1 MGSTRSG
8 IGRVTMFCDR
18 TVACLIEAIAD
29 AHTHT
34 QLDTLILKLGLSRHA
49 EAGGF
54 SKQQRL
60 HNLVSSIRSL
70 GNTREGER
78 LILSLA
84 REFLET
90 RVGDIDTPDPRH
102 SSWSRTLEP
111 LRESLAADGWLF
123 EDGRLR
129 PTTPSPAALAP
140 EMSELERDL
149 NALGFATALT
159 HYRQA
164 VDNFASGNYEAANG
178 QLRSFLE
185 SLYIEVCSE
194 KTGTTAS
201 DATGALQRLRQSH
214 QLDVGEFNLTRGLL
228 EVSNQ
233 RGAHQG
239 LTHRQ
244 EAQFRLH
251 FSTALG
257 HYLVSR
263 LLETA

>member
-1 MGSTRSG
+1 
-8 IGRVTMFCDR
+8 MFSDR
-18 TVACLIEAIAD
+18 TVACLIEVIAD
-29 AHTHT
+29 AYTHT
-34 QLDTLILKLGLSRHA
+34 ELDTLILKLSLSRHA

-60 HNLVSSIRSL
+60 HNLFSSIRSL
-70 GNTREGER
+70 RNAREGER
-78 LILSLA
+78 LIFSLA
-84 REFLET
+84 REFLES
-90 RVGDIDTPDPRH
+90 RVGDIDAPGMQH
-102 SSWSRTLEP
+102 SGWLKRLRP
-111 LRESLAADGWLF
+111 LREALAADGWLF
-123 EDGRLR
+123 ESGKLR

-140 EMSELERDL
+140 EISELEKNL
-149 NALGFATALT
+149 KELGFTTAIT

-164 VDNFASGNYEAANG
+164 VDNFSSGNYEATNG

-185 SLYIEVCSE
+185 NLYIEICSE
-194 KTGTTAS
+194 KTGTTVS
-201 DATGALQRLRQSH
+201 DAVGALQRLRQAQ

-239 LTHRQ
+239 LTDRQ

-257 HYLVSR
+257 RYLISR
-263 LLETA
+263 LLQTA